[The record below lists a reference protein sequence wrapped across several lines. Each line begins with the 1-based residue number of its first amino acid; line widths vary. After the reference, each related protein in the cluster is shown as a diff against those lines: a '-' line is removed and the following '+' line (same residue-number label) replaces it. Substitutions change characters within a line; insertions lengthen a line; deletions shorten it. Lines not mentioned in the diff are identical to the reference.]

1 MRFTG
6 NFQFD
11 ERVLFAVLPHDSFFT
26 FSAGAGE
33 KCKIRRYILEDDK
46 AILRVDAF
54 LHGAK
59 VQNLFTSGLQ
69 HPKDGIEQNLQVQQ
83 EAPIG

>member
-1 MRFTG
+1 
-6 NFQFD
+6 
-11 ERVLFAVLPHDSFFT
+11 
-26 FSAGAGE
+26 
-33 KCKIRRYILEDDK
+33 
-46 AILRVDAF
+46 VDAF